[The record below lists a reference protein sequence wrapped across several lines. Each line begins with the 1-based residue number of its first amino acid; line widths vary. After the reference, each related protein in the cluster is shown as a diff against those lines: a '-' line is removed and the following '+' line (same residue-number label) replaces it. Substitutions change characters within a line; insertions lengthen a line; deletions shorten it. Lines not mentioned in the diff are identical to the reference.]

1 MNGFQQSFINHHKSC
16 ELFCYFSSYYFP
28 FQQPF
33 HALNVLHPGCVTL
46 KRSKLKKTNQE
57 TTSKTNNPPP
67 PMPDKQKKKP
77 TVAPHPERIHLLTT
91 MLSRLCSSFVLWNLD
106 IHSSSNWVWADL
118 FCVPLYSDKIF
129 FLLFLF
135 TFCIPSKSWWE
146 ITSACQKKSKT
157 ISPPSL
163 SKI

>member
-67 PMPDKQKKKP
+67 PMPDKQKKKSPLSPP
-77 TVAPHPERIHLLTT
+77 TLKENPPLDYYAQQTVSHPVPVLLYGTWIFILLQT
-91 MLSRLCSSFVLWNLD
+91 EFEQ
-106 IHSSSNWVWADL
+106 
-118 FCVPLYSDKIF
+118 IF
-129 FLLFLF
+129 FVSLCILTRFFFYYFCLLSVY
-135 TFCIPSKSWWE
+135 PVRAGGK
-146 ITSACQKKSKT
+146 
-157 ISPPSL
+157 
-163 SKI
+163 

>member
-1 MNGFQQSFINHHKSC
+1 MKTMNGFQQSFINHHKSC

-28 FQQPF
+28 FQHPF

-91 MLSRLCSSFVLWNLD
+91 MLSRLCLTLFQFCFMELGYSF
-106 IHSSSNWVWADL
+106 
-118 FCVPLYSDKIF
+118 F
-129 FLLFLF
+129 FKL
-135 TFCIPSKSWWE
+135 
-146 ITSACQKKSKT
+146 
-157 ISPPSL
+157 SL
-163 SKI
+163 SRSFLCPFVF